1 MTKNLCVL
9 NKEMLFFDALLD
21 SFCVF
26 EEGFFIGI
34 MYLRQTDLKLVFEY
48 FVFHCSTKLKLSLSM
63 VNGCL

>member
-48 FVFHCSTKLKLSLSM
+48 FVFHCST
-63 VNGCL
+63 N